1 MALKHGNKNY
11 YQVLIDPHRSK
22 LIEKAAEKKGM
33 KGTAWVRKARTGDLS
48 RAITFLKDA
57 REIHEGKI
65 AKRKQARKNY
75 VKTQMDKA
83 DLPVWW

>member
-33 KGTAWVRKARTGDLS
+33 KGTAWVRKAAYSQLE
-48 RAITFLKDA
+48 
-57 REIHEGKI
+57 REFSSAEYK
-65 AKRKQARKNY
+65 
-75 VKTQMDKA
+75 
-83 DLPVWW
+83 

>member
-33 KGTAWVRKARTGDLS
+33 KGTAWVRKA
-48 RAITFLKDA
+48 A
-57 REIHEGKI
+57 
-65 AKRKQARKNY
+65 
-75 VKTQMDKA
+75 
-83 DLPVWW
+83 